1 MLLFY
6 LNLQSLFLYNIFNK
20 NFRYINKVNKVR
32 KI

>member
-6 LNLQSLFLYNIFNK
+6 LNLQSLFLYNILNK

>member
-1 MLLFY
+1 MLLLY